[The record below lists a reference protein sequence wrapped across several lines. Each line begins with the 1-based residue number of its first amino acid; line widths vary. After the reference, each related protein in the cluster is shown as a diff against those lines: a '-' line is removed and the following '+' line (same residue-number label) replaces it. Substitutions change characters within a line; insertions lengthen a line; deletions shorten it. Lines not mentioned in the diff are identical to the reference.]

1 MCSLSTVVDDKN
13 TSLAEETFDFAANVS
28 AMVGVVKMGM
38 LSSRLSRVHVLD
50 ALFDYTT
57 YKVVV
62 HTSSVEQQVVG
73 STGFIYR
80 LASSE
85 VWILMTS
92 ILLVT
97 VLFHALNFYLL
108 FNTLIGVIETF
119 SDHIFR
125 LLATTINQGGYAK
138 IQRGF

>member
-1 MCSLSTVVDDKN
+1 MCSCSTVVNNKN

-80 LASSE
+80 LASPE
-85 VWILMTS
+85 VWILMMS

-97 VLFHALNFYLL
+97 ILFHAPNFYLS
-108 FNTLIGVIETF
+108 FNMPVGPIKTF
-119 SDHIFR
+119 SDHTFR

-138 IQRGF
+138 M